1 MMSRS
6 STDDR
11 RLRNSRIF
19 FLLFDGVCS
28 TTMMHR
34 HPSPSIRDM
43 KVTHTRFDS
52 RQQDGRIVWRRVSIF
67 FFFFFYFSFPIHSAE
82 HSSITS
88 DVVATSIRNI
98 DKNSTS
104 TQITR
109 QFSNWSRANSF
120 QREEHPWYVI
130 SRKRHYK
137 SVAGSSS
144 TTTWA
149 RNENWIRIHVS
160 SISRGRSRDSTF
172 EIESVKTWNCFAD
185 LARPVR
191 RLVRAPSDHDRKTQR
206 KRTLE
211 KKRKETTLCFH
222 AFERTIWN
230 YVNIRCS
237 QFDSCITG
245 ARVSPNIDN
254 NNNNN
259 NTTVSPYEE
268 RWSLRN
274 RFSR

>member
-1 MMSRS
+1 MIVVYVTHESSSSS
-6 STDDR
+6 STVSAAQR
-11 RLRNSRIF
+11 WCTVIPL
-19 FLLFDGVCS
+19 LLFA
-28 TTMMHR
+28 TW
-34 HPSPSIRDM
+34 
-43 KVTHTRFDS
+43 KWHT
-52 RQQDGRIVWRRVSIF
+52 RVSILDNRTEESFDGESLF